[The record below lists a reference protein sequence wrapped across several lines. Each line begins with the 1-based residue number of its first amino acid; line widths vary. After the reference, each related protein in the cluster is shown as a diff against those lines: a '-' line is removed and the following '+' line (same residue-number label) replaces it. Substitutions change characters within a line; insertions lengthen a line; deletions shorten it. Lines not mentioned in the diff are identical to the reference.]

1 MSRRQQQV
9 KLNLLDRFLSYWDP
23 AIGVKR
29 LQDRAIISSFDAAQK
44 SRYNRDRS
52 GKKAGGSGDDH
63 IDRWSLWDLRETA
76 RDLDRNNGLAMAI
89 VDRVIENVFGPYGF
103 ELRPKTPDDD
113 INKRIQED
121 FGNWMHFEFDA
132 RREFSGWEVMRNVYR
147 SELRDGDFFMQYQYQ
162 GNGSCMGFEG
172 ERVTNPRGAKEVKIA
187 GLKTINGI
195 AKKNGEKKYLWVADE
210 NPQSPLVPEN
220 QGKAIRADNVVQF
233 YNPRRYTQGRGLPI
247 CTPLIREIDDIDDLL
262 FFERLAAKKAAS
274 NNMVVYT
281 ENPVGAS
288 EWMKKQYE
296 QRNGDSDIPL
306 EEWDPLGVNHLRVGE
321 KIDSIPSNHPGT
333 TFEPF
338 IVLLNRYVG
347 IPMGLPL
354 ELVLLDFS
362 KVNFASSRQL
372 LNQAQRRFEINQ
384 DQIAFKLYL
393 IYRLWLDHRLDQGH
407 YDRNKMGAF
416 PYAHNW
422 AFPGWPSPNP
432 LQDAQACAL
441 AIQYAFG
448 SRTDYNRRRGISQD
462 RIEQELEKE
471 TKQLVERSIP
481 ISDKI
486 NPMRSSSSN
495 SQTKTQEAA

>member
-1 MSRRQQQV
+1 MAQQEV
-9 KLNLLDRFLSYWDP
+9 KLNLIDRIVSYWS
-23 AIGVKR
+23 ASAGLKR
-29 LQDRAIISSFDAAQK
+29 FQDRAILSSFDAAQK
-44 SRYNRDRS
+44 SRLNRDRS
-52 GKKAGGSGDDH
+52 GKKTGGSGDDH
-63 IDRWSLWDLRETA
+63 IDRWSLWELRETA

-103 ELRPKTPDDD
+103 ELRPKTDDEE

-121 FGNWMHFEFDA
+121 FRNWMHFDFDA

-147 SELRDGDFFMQYQYQ
+147 SELRDGDFFIQYQHQ
-162 GNGSCMGFEG
+162 GNGSCMGFEA
-172 ERVTNPRGAKEVKIA
+172 ERVTNPDGMKEGKIG
-187 GLKTINGI
+187 GLKCVNGI
-195 AKKNGEKKYLWVADE
+195 AKKNGVKKYLWVANE
-210 NPQSPLVPEN
+210 NPRHSYVSSKD
-220 QGKAIRADNVVQF
+220 GRAIKADHVVQF
-233 YNPRRYTQGRGLPI
+233 YSPRRYSQGRGLPI

-262 FFERLAAKKAAS
+262 LFERLAAKKAAS

-288 EWMKKQYE
+288 QWMQEQYVN
-296 QRNGDSDIPL
+296 RNGASDDPL
-306 EEWDPLGVNHLRVGE
+306 EEWDPLGINYLRVGE
-321 KIDSIPSNHPGT
+321 QIDSIPSNHPGT

-347 IPMGLPL
+347 LPLGLPL

-362 KVNFASSRQL
+362 RVNFASSRQL

-384 DQIAFKLYL
+384 DQIAFKMYM
-393 IYRLWLDHRLDQGH
+393 IYRHWLDHRMDQGV
-407 YDRNKMGAF
+407 YDKNKMGAF

-448 SRTDYNRRRGISQD
+448 SRTDWNRRRGISQD
-462 RIEQELEKE
+462 RIEQELEE
-471 TKQLVERSIP
+471 EYKQLTERSIP

-486 NPMRSSSSN
+486 NPLRSSKSN
-495 SQTKTQEAA
+495 SKTKTQEAA

>member
-1 MSRRQQQV
+1 MPRPEV
-9 KLNLLDRFLSYWDP
+9 KMNLVDRVVSYWNP
-23 AIGVKR
+23 SKGLQR
-29 LQDRAIISSFDAAQK
+29 LQDRAMLSSFDAAQK
-44 SRYNRDRS
+44 SRLNRDRS
-52 GKKAGGSGDDH
+52 GKKPGGSGDDH
-63 IDRWSLWDLRETA
+63 IDRWSLWELRETA

-121 FGNWMHFEFDA
+121 FRNWMYFDFDA

-147 SELRDGDFFMQYQYQ
+147 SELRDGDFFMQYLYQ

-172 ERVTNPRGAKEVKIA
+172 ERVTNPRGAKEVQIR
-187 GLKTINGI
+187 GLKTVNGI
-195 AKKNGEKKYLWVADE
+195 AKQNGIKKYLWVADE
-210 NPQSPLVPEN
+210 NPKSPNVPVD

-262 FFERLAAKKAAS
+262 LFERLAAKKAAS

-288 EWMKKQYE
+288 EWMTKQFQE
-296 QRNGDSDIPL
+296 RNGDDDIAL
-306 EEWDPLGVNHLRVGE
+306 EEWDPLGVNHLRIGE

-393 IYRLWLDHRLDQGH
+393 IYRLWLDHRIDQGH
-407 YDRNKMGAF
+407 YDKNKMGAF
-416 PYAHNW
+416 HYAHNW

-462 RIEQELEKE
+462 RIEQELENE

-495 SQTKTQEAA
+495 SQTQKQEAA